1 LKRLSFKLFVFILS
15 FSFLLTSCNIDLYA
29 GKRPADFG
37 KAKWICDTPV
47 AWFSVDENA
56 TDEAKGEIIIN
67 DNVYVLLL
75 WFVTGTNQII
85 CSVIE
90 VKTEHGDY
98 TYNGAINTAEYD
110 YIGGFDGNCE
120 FSSEHLIINIIR
132 ENGSLFDGTYK
143 EMIFKRNPIK

>member
-67 DNVYVLLL
+67 DNNEWECPQCHNKDRSSLT
-75 WFVTGTNQII
+75 VTRRTCGYLGENFWNTG
-85 CSVIE
+85 
-90 VKTEHGDY
+90 KTKE
-98 TYNGAINTAEYD
+98 
-110 YIGGFDGNCE
+110 
-120 FSSEHLIINIIR
+120 IR
-132 ENGSLFDGTYK
+132 ERVLHL
-143 EMIFKRNPIK
+143 